1 MNRLIT
7 LLFVLFTLP
16 AAAQKDYFVYIQAD
30 AEQPFF
36 IRLQERNY
44 ASTSNG
50 YLILPRLR
58 DSVYNLAIGFPGGK
72 WPEQRFSVRIAGRD
86 RGFLLKQFEGSGW
99 GLFDMQTLAV
109 IQAEKREEEVNPKPV
124 SNEKVSAFTDVLA
137 KAANDPSLR
146 ERKTAPAAVPKETPK
161 KPAVDS
167 AVAITKS
174 AEKIITEPEEKPV
187 PAVTDTGYVGET
199 VIIQRDTLLVERK
212 TKEGIATAAKD
223 TMVVEKISVS
233 IRTEEP
239 EPDQPLPGPEK
250 RDSVMTMPA
259 IDDKALGKTNQI
271 TEPMVKVSNPVAL
284 VPSKLTRRSESSTSE
299 GFGLVY
305 TDQYAD
311 GHIDTIRILIP
322 NQRNLLR
329 SDERPGDKR
338 FLEDISSQG
347 GDSVKTE
354 KTATSTCTVTA
365 SENDFLQLRK
375 KMAAQKADDAMIAEA
390 RKAFKVKCYT
400 VKHIRNLGVLFLND
414 AARFQFYEAAYPR
427 VADPAAFESL
437 GSELK
442 NEYYNRR
449 FQALLGG

>member
-7 LLFVLFTLP
+7 LLFILFTLP

-30 AEQPFF
+30 AELPFF
-36 IRLQERNY
+36 VRLQERNY

-58 DSVYNLAIGFPGGK
+58 DSVYNFGIGFPNGK
-72 WPEQRFSVRIAGRD
+72 WTEQRFSVSIAGRD

-124 SNEKVSAFTDVLA
+124 SIEKVSPFTDVLA

-146 ERKTAPAAVPKETPK
+146 ERKAAPVAASKETPK
-161 KPAVDS
+161 RPAADS
-167 AVAITKS
+167 AVAVAKPV
-174 AEKIITEPEEKPV
+174 EKIIAEPEKQAL
-187 PAVTDTGYVGET
+187 PAIKDTMGYAGET
-199 VIIQRDTLLVERK
+199 VVVQRDTLLAEK
-212 TKEGIATAAKD
+212 TNDGFAAVLKD
-223 TMVVEKISVS
+223 TVVVEKAEIAIIKEVPESPAAAKTDS
-233 IRTEEP
+233 IITTPAAE
-239 EPDQPLPGPEK
+239 QSIAEK
-250 RDSVMTMPA
+250 S
-259 IDDKALGKTNQI
+259 KI
-271 TEPMVKVSNPVAL
+271 TEPQATGITPSAL
-284 VPSKLTRRSESSTSE
+284 VPSLITRRSESSTSE

-305 TDQYAD
+305 IDQYAD
-311 GHIDTIRILIP
+311 GRIDTIRILIP

-329 SDERPGDKR
+329 SEERPGDRR
-338 FLEDISSQG
+338 FLEDISSQEG
-347 GDSVKTE
+347 SDSISIKTQ
-354 KTATSTCTVTA
+354 KQSSCTAVA

-427 VADPAAFESL
+427 VADPAVFESL
-437 GSELK
+437 GAELK

-449 FQALLGG
+449 FQALMGR

>member
-7 LLFVLFTLP
+7 LLFILCTLP

-36 IRLQERNY
+36 VRLQERNY

-58 DSVYNLAIGFPGGK
+58 DSVYNFGIGFPNGK
-72 WPEQRFSVRIAGRD
+72 WTEQRFSVSIAGRD

-124 SNEKVSAFTDVLA
+124 SIEKVSPFTDVLA

-146 ERKTAPAAVPKETPK
+146 ERKAAPVAASKETPK
-161 KPAVDS
+161 RPAADS
-167 AVAITKS
+167 AVAVAKPV
-174 AEKIITEPEEKPV
+174 EKIIAEPEKQAL
-187 PAVTDTGYVGET
+187 PAIKDTMGYAGET
-199 VIIQRDTLLVERK
+199 VVVQRDTLLAEK
-212 TKEGIATAAKD
+212 TNDGFAAVLKD
-223 TMVVEKISVS
+223 TVVVEKAEIAIIKEVPESPAAAKTDS
-233 IRTEEP
+233 IITTPAAE
-239 EPDQPLPGPEK
+239 QSIAEK
-250 RDSVMTMPA
+250 S
-259 IDDKALGKTNQI
+259 KI
-271 TEPMVKVSNPVAL
+271 TEPQATGITPSAL
-284 VPSKLTRRSESSTSE
+284 VPSLITRRSESSTSE

-311 GHIDTIRILIP
+311 GRIDTIRILIP

-329 SDERPGDKR
+329 SEERPGDRR
-338 FLEDISSQG
+338 FLEDISSQEG
-347 GDSVKTE
+347 SDSISIKTQ
-354 KTATSTCTVTA
+354 KQSSCTAVA

-427 VADPAAFESL
+427 VADPAVFESL
-437 GSELK
+437 GAELK

-449 FQALLGG
+449 FQALMGR

>member
-7 LLFVLFTLP
+7 LLFILFTLP

-36 IRLQERNY
+36 VRLQERNY

-58 DSVYNLAIGFPGGK
+58 DSVYNLAVGFPNGK

-109 IQAEKREEEVNPKPV
+109 IQAEKREEESNTKPV
-124 SNEKVSAFTDVLA
+124 SNEKVSPFTDVLA

-146 ERKTAPAAVPKETPK
+146 ERKTAPVAAPKETPK

-167 AVAITKS
+167 AVAITKP
-174 AEKIITEPEEKPV
+174 AEKIIAEPEKQPV
-187 PAVTDTGYVGET
+187 PAITDTGYASKT
-199 VIIQRDTLLVERK
+199 VVVQRDTLLVDRK
-212 TKEGIATAAKD
+212 TNDGVAGLAKD
-223 TMVVEKISVS
+223 TVVVENISIS
-233 IRTEEP
+233 ISKEEP
-239 EPDQPLPGPEK
+239 DLPPPAKTDSLITTPAVELTIAEKKQVVEPQ
-250 RDSVMTMPA
+250 VTINNPA
-259 IDDKALGKTNQI
+259 
-271 TEPMVKVSNPVAL
+271 AL
-284 VPSKLTRRSESSTSE
+284 VPSQITRRSESSTSE

-311 GHIDTIRILIP
+311 GHTDTIRILIP

-329 SDERPGDKR
+329 TDDRPGDKR
-338 FLEDISSQG
+338 FLEDISSQA
-347 GDSVKTE
+347 GDSVKMQ
-354 KTATSTCTVTA
+354 KIATSACTVTA

-375 KMAAQKADDAMIAEA
+375 RMAAQKADDAMIAEA

-427 VADPAAFESL
+427 VADRAAFESL
-437 GSELK
+437 GAELK

>member
-7 LLFVLFTLP
+7 LLFILCTLP

-36 IRLQERNY
+36 VRLQERNY

-58 DSVYNLAIGFPGGK
+58 DSVYNFGIGFPNGK
-72 WPEQRFSVRIAGRD
+72 WTEQRFSVSIAGRD

-124 SNEKVSAFTDVLA
+124 SIEKVSPFTDVLA

-146 ERKTAPAAVPKETPK
+146 ERKAAPVAASKETPK
-161 KPAVDS
+161 RPAADS
-167 AVAITKS
+167 AVAVAKPV
-174 AEKIITEPEEKPV
+174 EKIIAEPEKQAL
-187 PAVTDTGYVGET
+187 PAIKDTMGYAGET
-199 VIIQRDTLLVERK
+199 VVVQRDTLLAEK
-212 TKEGIATAAKD
+212 TNDGVAAVLKD
-223 TMVVEKISVS
+223 TVVVEKAEIAIIKEVPESPAAAKTDS
-233 IRTEEP
+233 IITTPAAE
-239 EPDQPLPGPEK
+239 QSIAEK
-250 RDSVMTMPA
+250 S
-259 IDDKALGKTNQI
+259 KI
-271 TEPMVKVSNPVAL
+271 TEPQATGITPSAL
-284 VPSKLTRRSESSTSE
+284 VPSLITRRSESSTSE

-305 TDQYAD
+305 IDQYAD
-311 GHIDTIRILIP
+311 GRIDTIRILIP

-329 SDERPGDKR
+329 SEERPGDRR
-338 FLEDISSQG
+338 FLEDISSQEG
-347 GDSVKTE
+347 SDSISIKTQ
-354 KTATSTCTVTA
+354 KQSSCTAVA

-427 VADPAAFESL
+427 VADPAVFESL
-437 GSELK
+437 GAELK

-449 FQALLGG
+449 FQALMGR

>member
-7 LLFVLFTLP
+7 LLFILCTLP

-36 IRLQERNY
+36 VRLQERNY

-58 DSVYNLAIGFPGGK
+58 DSVYNFGIGFPNGK
-72 WPEQRFSVRIAGRD
+72 WTEQRFSVSIAGRD

-124 SNEKVSAFTDVLA
+124 SIEKVSPFTDVLA

-146 ERKTAPAAVPKETPK
+146 ERKAAPVAASKETPK
-161 KPAVDS
+161 RPAADS
-167 AVAITKS
+167 AVAVAKPV
-174 AEKIITEPEEKPV
+174 EKIIAEPEKQAL
-187 PAVTDTGYVGET
+187 PAIKDTMGYAGET
-199 VIIQRDTLLVERK
+199 VVVQRDTLLAEK
-212 TKEGIATAAKD
+212 TNDGVAAVLKD
-223 TMVVEKISVS
+223 TVVVEKAEIAIIKEVPESPAAAKTDS
-233 IRTEEP
+233 IITTPAAE
-239 EPDQPLPGPEK
+239 QSIAEK
-250 RDSVMTMPA
+250 S
-259 IDDKALGKTNQI
+259 KI
-271 TEPMVKVSNPVAL
+271 TEPQATGITPSAL
-284 VPSKLTRRSESSTSE
+284 VPSLITRRSESSTSE

-311 GHIDTIRILIP
+311 GRIDTIRILIP

-329 SDERPGDKR
+329 SEERPGDRR
-338 FLEDISSQG
+338 FLEDISSQEG
-347 GDSVKTE
+347 SDSISIKTQ
-354 KTATSTCTVTA
+354 KQSSCTAVA

-427 VADPAAFESL
+427 VADPAVFESL
-437 GSELK
+437 GAELK

-449 FQALLGG
+449 FQALMGR

>member
-7 LLFVLFTLP
+7 LLFILCTLP

-36 IRLQERNY
+36 VRLQERNY

-58 DSVYNLAIGFPGGK
+58 DSVYNFGIGFPNGK
-72 WPEQRFSVRIAGRD
+72 WTEQRFSVSIAGRD

-124 SNEKVSAFTDVLA
+124 SIEKVSPFTDVLA

-146 ERKTAPAAVPKETPK
+146 ERKAAPVAASKETPK
-161 KPAVDS
+161 RPAADS
-167 AVAITKS
+167 AVAVAKPV
-174 AEKIITEPEEKPV
+174 EKIIAEPEKQAL
-187 PAVTDTGYVGET
+187 PAIKDTIGYAGET
-199 VIIQRDTLLVERK
+199 VVVQRDTLLAEK
-212 TKEGIATAAKD
+212 TNDGFAAVLKD
-223 TMVVEKISVS
+223 TVVVEKAEIAIIKEVPESPAAAKTDS
-233 IRTEEP
+233 IITTPAAE
-239 EPDQPLPGPEK
+239 QSIAEK
-250 RDSVMTMPA
+250 S
-259 IDDKALGKTNQI
+259 KI
-271 TEPMVKVSNPVAL
+271 TEPQATGITPSAL
-284 VPSKLTRRSESSTSE
+284 VPSLITRRSESSTSE

-311 GHIDTIRILIP
+311 GRIDTIRILIP

-329 SDERPGDKR
+329 SEERPGDRR
-338 FLEDISSQG
+338 FLEDISSQEG
-347 GDSVKTE
+347 SDSISIKTQ
-354 KTATSTCTVTA
+354 KQSSCTAVA

-427 VADPAAFESL
+427 VADPAVFESL
-437 GSELK
+437 GAELK

-449 FQALLGG
+449 FQALMGR

>member
-7 LLFVLFTLP
+7 LLFILCTLP

-30 AEQPFF
+30 AELPFF
-36 IRLQERNY
+36 VRLQERNY

-58 DSVYNLAIGFPGGK
+58 DSVYNFGIGFPNGK
-72 WPEQRFSVRIAGRD
+72 WTEQRFSVSIAGRD

-124 SNEKVSAFTDVLA
+124 STEKVSPFTDVLA

-146 ERKTAPAAVPKETPK
+146 ERKAAPVAASKETPK
-161 KPAVDS
+161 RPAADS
-167 AVAITKS
+167 AVAVAKPV
-174 AEKIITEPEEKPV
+174 EKIIAEPEKQAL
-187 PAVTDTGYVGET
+187 PAIKDTMGYAGET
-199 VIIQRDTLLVERK
+199 VVVQRDTLLAEK
-212 TKEGIATAAKD
+212 TNDGVAAVLKD
-223 TMVVEKISVS
+223 TVVVEKAEIAIIKEVPESPAAAKTDS
-233 IRTEEP
+233 IITTPAAE
-239 EPDQPLPGPEK
+239 QSIAEK
-250 RDSVMTMPA
+250 S
-259 IDDKALGKTNQI
+259 KI
-271 TEPMVKVSNPVAL
+271 TEPQATGITPSAL
-284 VPSKLTRRSESSTSE
+284 VPSLITRRSESSTSE

-305 TDQYAD
+305 IDQYAD
-311 GHIDTIRILIP
+311 GRIDTIRILIP

-329 SDERPGDKR
+329 SEERPGDRR
-338 FLEDISSQG
+338 FLEDISSQEG
-347 GDSVKTE
+347 SDSISIKTQ
-354 KTATSTCTVTA
+354 KQSSCTAVA

-427 VADPAAFESL
+427 VADPAVFESL
-437 GSELK
+437 GAELK

-449 FQALLGG
+449 FQALMGR

>member
-7 LLFVLFTLP
+7 LLFILFTLP

-36 IRLQERNY
+36 VRLQERNY
-44 ASTSNG
+44 ASASNG

-58 DSVYNLAIGFPGGK
+58 DSVYNLAVGFPSGR

-146 ERKTAPAAVPKETPK
+146 ERKTAPVAAPKETPK

-174 AEKIITEPEEKPV
+174 TEKIIAEPEKQPV
-187 PAVTDTGYVGET
+187 PAVTDTGYVSKT
-199 VIIQRDTLLVERK
+199 VVVQRDTLLVDRK
-212 TKEGIATAAKD
+212 TNDGVAGLAKD
-223 TMVVEKISVS
+223 TVVVENISIS
-233 IRTEEP
+233 ISKEEP
-239 EPDQPLPGPEK
+239 APPPPAKTDSLITTPAVELTIAEKKQVVEPQ
-250 RDSVMTMPA
+250 VAINNPA
-259 IDDKALGKTNQI
+259 
-271 TEPMVKVSNPVAL
+271 AL
-284 VPSKLTRRSESSTSE
+284 VPSQITRRSESSTSE

-311 GHIDTIRILIP
+311 GYTDTIRILIP

-329 SDERPGDKR
+329 TDDRPGDKR
-338 FLEDISSQG
+338 FLEDISSQA
-347 GDSVKTE
+347 GDSVKTA
-354 KTATSTCTVTA
+354 KATTSTCTVTA

-375 KMAAQKADDAMIAEA
+375 RMAAQKADDAMIAEA

-437 GSELK
+437 GAELK

-449 FQALLGG
+449 FQALMGR

>member
-7 LLFVLFTLP
+7 LLFILCTLP

-30 AEQPFF
+30 AELPFF
-36 IRLQERNY
+36 VRLQERNY

-58 DSVYNLAIGFPGGK
+58 DSVYNFGIGFPNGK
-72 WPEQRFSVRIAGRD
+72 WTEQRFSVSIAGRD

-124 SNEKVSAFTDVLA
+124 SIEKVSPFTDVLA

-146 ERKTAPAAVPKETPK
+146 ERKAAPVAASKETPK
-161 KPAVDS
+161 RPAADS
-167 AVAITKS
+167 AVAVAKPV
-174 AEKIITEPEEKPV
+174 EKIIAEPEKQAL
-187 PAVTDTGYVGET
+187 PAIKDTMGYAGET
-199 VIIQRDTLLVERK
+199 VVVQRDTLLAEK
-212 TKEGIATAAKD
+212 TNDGVAAVLKD
-223 TMVVEKISVS
+223 TVVVEKAEIAIIKEVPESPAAAKTDS
-233 IRTEEP
+233 IITTPAAE
-239 EPDQPLPGPEK
+239 QSIAEK
-250 RDSVMTMPA
+250 S
-259 IDDKALGKTNQI
+259 KI
-271 TEPMVKVSNPVAL
+271 TEPQATGITPSAL
-284 VPSKLTRRSESSTSE
+284 VPSLITRRSESSTSE

-311 GHIDTIRILIP
+311 GRIDTIRILIP

-329 SDERPGDKR
+329 SEERPGDRR
-338 FLEDISSQG
+338 FLEDISSQEG
-347 GDSVKTE
+347 SDSISIKTQ
-354 KTATSTCTVTA
+354 KQSSCTAVA

-427 VADPAAFESL
+427 VADPAVFESL
-437 GSELK
+437 GAELK

-449 FQALLGG
+449 FQALMGR

>member
-7 LLFVLFTLP
+7 LLFILCTLP
-16 AAAQKDYFVYIQAD
+16 AAGQKDYFVYIQAD

-36 IRLQERNY
+36 VRLQERNY
-44 ASTSNG
+44 ASASNG
-50 YLILPRLR
+50 YLILPGLR
-58 DSVYNLAIGFPGGK
+58 DSVYNLAVGFPNGK

-86 RGFLLKQFEGSGW
+86 RGFLLKQFDGSGW

-124 SNEKVSAFTDVLA
+124 SNEKVSPFTDVLA

-146 ERKTAPAAVPKETPK
+146 ERKPVPAAVPKETPK
-161 KPAVDS
+161 KPVADS
-167 AVAITKS
+167 SMAITKP
-174 AEKIITEPEEKPV
+174 AEKIIAAPEKQSLPV
-187 PAVTDTGYVGET
+187 MNDTGYISKT
-199 VIIQRDTLLVERK
+199 VVVTQDTLVVDRK
-212 TKEGIATAAKD
+212 TDGAIATPAKD
-223 TMVVEKISVS
+223 TVVVENVTITIIK
-233 IRTEEP
+233 EEP
-239 EPDQPLPGPEK
+239 EPPGPVRQDTVIK
-250 RDSVMTMPA
+250 TPA
-259 IDDKALGKTNQI
+259 ADK
-271 TEPMVKVSNPVAL
+271 PVAEKKEVAEQQAAVVNPAPL
-284 VPSKLTRRSESSTSE
+284 VPSQVIRRSESSTSE

-329 SDERPGDKR
+329 TDDRPGDKR

-347 GDSVKTE
+347 GDSVKTQ
-354 KTATSTCTVTA
+354 KTTTSTCTVTA

-414 AARFQFYEAAYPR
+414 AARFQFYEAAYAR
-427 VADPAAFESL
+427 VADPAVFESL
-437 GSELK
+437 GAELK

-449 FQALLGG
+449 FQALMGH

>member
-7 LLFVLFTLP
+7 LLFILCTLP

-36 IRLQERNY
+36 VRLQERNY

-58 DSVYNLAIGFPGGK
+58 DSVYNFGIGFPNGK
-72 WPEQRFSVRIAGRD
+72 WTEQRFSVSIAGRD

-124 SNEKVSAFTDVLA
+124 STEKVSPFTDVLA

-146 ERKTAPAAVPKETPK
+146 ERKAAPVAASKETPK
-161 KPAVDS
+161 RPAADS
-167 AVAITKS
+167 AVAVAKPV
-174 AEKIITEPEEKPV
+174 EKIIAEPEKQAL
-187 PAVTDTGYVGET
+187 PAIKDTMGYAGET
-199 VIIQRDTLLVERK
+199 VVVQRDTLLAEK
-212 TKEGIATAAKD
+212 TNDGFAAVLKD
-223 TMVVEKISVS
+223 TVVVEKAEIAIIKEVPESPAAAKTDS
-233 IRTEEP
+233 IITTPAAE
-239 EPDQPLPGPEK
+239 QSIAEK
-250 RDSVMTMPA
+250 S
-259 IDDKALGKTNQI
+259 KI
-271 TEPMVKVSNPVAL
+271 TEPQATGITPSAL
-284 VPSKLTRRSESSTSE
+284 VPSLITRRSESSTSE

-305 TDQYAD
+305 IDQYAD
-311 GHIDTIRILIP
+311 GRIDTIRILIP

-329 SDERPGDKR
+329 SEERPGDRR
-338 FLEDISSQG
+338 FLEDISSQEG
-347 GDSVKTE
+347 SDSISIKTQ
-354 KTATSTCTVTA
+354 KQSSCTAVA

-427 VADPAAFESL
+427 VADPAVFESL
-437 GSELK
+437 GAELK

-449 FQALLGG
+449 FQALMGR

>member
-109 IQAEKREEEVNPKPV
+109 IQAEKREEEVNQKPV

-174 AEKIITEPEEKPV
+174 AEKIIAEPEKQPV
-187 PAVTDTGYVGET
+187 PVVTDTGYASKT
-199 VIIQRDTLLVERK
+199 VVVQRDTLLVDRK
-212 TKEGIATAAKD
+212 TNDGVAGLAKD
-223 TMVVEKISVS
+223 TVVVENISIS
-233 IRTEEP
+233 ISKEEP
-239 EPDQPLPGPEK
+239 DPPPPAKTDSLITTPAVELTIAEKKQVVEPQ
-250 RDSVMTMPA
+250 VAINNPA
-259 IDDKALGKTNQI
+259 
-271 TEPMVKVSNPVAL
+271 AL
-284 VPSKLTRRSESSTSE
+284 VPSQITRRSESSTSE

>member
-7 LLFVLFTLP
+7 LLFILFTLP

-36 IRLQERNY
+36 VRLQERNY

-58 DSVYNLAIGFPGGK
+58 DSVYNFGIGFPNGK
-72 WPEQRFSVRIAGRD
+72 WTEQRFSVSIAGRD

-124 SNEKVSAFTDVLA
+124 SIEKVSPFTDVLA

-146 ERKTAPAAVPKETPK
+146 ERKAAPVAASKETPK
-161 KPAVDS
+161 RPAADS
-167 AVAITKS
+167 AVAVAKPV
-174 AEKIITEPEEKPV
+174 EKIIAEPEKQAL
-187 PAVTDTGYVGET
+187 PAIKDTMGYAGET
-199 VIIQRDTLLVERK
+199 VVVQRDTLLAEK
-212 TKEGIATAAKD
+212 TNDGFAAVLKD
-223 TMVVEKISVS
+223 TVVVEKAEIAIIKEVPESPAAAKTDS
-233 IRTEEP
+233 IITTPAAE
-239 EPDQPLPGPEK
+239 QSIAEK
-250 RDSVMTMPA
+250 S
-259 IDDKALGKTNQI
+259 KI
-271 TEPMVKVSNPVAL
+271 TEPQATGITPSAL
-284 VPSKLTRRSESSTSE
+284 VPSLITRRSESSTSE

-311 GHIDTIRILIP
+311 GRIDTIRILIP

-329 SDERPGDKR
+329 SEERPGDRR
-338 FLEDISSQG
+338 FLEDISSQEG
-347 GDSVKTE
+347 SDSISIKTQ
-354 KTATSTCTVTA
+354 KQSSCTAVA

-427 VADPAAFESL
+427 VADPAVFESL
-437 GSELK
+437 GAELK

-449 FQALLGG
+449 FQALMGR

>member
-7 LLFVLFTLP
+7 LLFILCTLP

-36 IRLQERNY
+36 VRLQERNY

-58 DSVYNLAIGFPGGK
+58 DSVYNFGIGFPNGK
-72 WPEQRFSVRIAGRD
+72 WTEQRFSVSIAGRD

-124 SNEKVSAFTDVLA
+124 SIEKVSPFTDVLA

-146 ERKTAPAAVPKETPK
+146 ERKAAPVAASKETPK
-161 KPAVDS
+161 RPAADS
-167 AVAITKS
+167 AVAVAKPV
-174 AEKIITEPEEKPV
+174 EKIIAEPEKQAL
-187 PAVTDTGYVGET
+187 PAIKDTMGYAGET
-199 VIIQRDTLLVERK
+199 VVVQRDTLLAEK
-212 TKEGIATAAKD
+212 TNDGFAAVLKD
-223 TMVVEKISVS
+223 TVVVEKAEIAIIKEVPESPAAAKTDS
-233 IRTEEP
+233 IITTPAAE
-239 EPDQPLPGPEK
+239 QSIAEK
-250 RDSVMTMPA
+250 S
-259 IDDKALGKTNQI
+259 KI
-271 TEPMVKVSNPVAL
+271 TEPQATGITPSAL
-284 VPSKLTRRSESSTSE
+284 VPSLITRRSESSTSE

-305 TDQYAD
+305 IDQYAD
-311 GHIDTIRILIP
+311 GRIDTIRILIP

-329 SDERPGDKR
+329 SEERPGDRR
-338 FLEDISSQG
+338 FLEDISSQEG
-347 GDSVKTE
+347 SDSISIKTQ
-354 KTATSTCTVTA
+354 KQSSCTAVA

-427 VADPAAFESL
+427 VADPAVFESL
-437 GSELK
+437 GAELK

-449 FQALLGG
+449 FQALMGR

>member
-109 IQAEKREEEVNPKPV
+109 IQAEKREEEVNQKPV
-124 SNEKVSAFTDVLA
+124 SNEKVSPFTDVLA

-146 ERKTAPAAVPKETPK
+146 ERKAAPIAAPKETPK

-174 AEKIITEPEEKPV
+174 AEKIITEPEEQPV
-187 PAVTDTGYVGET
+187 PAVTDTGYASKT
-199 VIIQRDTLLVERK
+199 VVVQRDTLLVDRK
-212 TKEGIATAAKD
+212 TNDGVAGLAKD
-223 TMVVEKISVS
+223 TVVVENISIS
-233 IRTEEP
+233 ISKEEP
-239 EPDQPLPGPEK
+239 DPPPPAKTDSLITTPAVELTIAEKKQVVEPQ
-250 RDSVMTMPA
+250 VAINNPA
-259 IDDKALGKTNQI
+259 
-271 TEPMVKVSNPVAL
+271 AL
-284 VPSKLTRRSESSTSE
+284 VPSQITRRSESSTSE

-311 GHIDTIRILIP
+311 GYTDTIRILIP

-329 SDERPGDKR
+329 TDDRPGDKR
-338 FLEDISSQG
+338 FLEDISSQA
-347 GDSVKTE
+347 GDSVKTA
-354 KTATSTCTVTA
+354 KTTTSTCTVTA

-375 KMAAQKADDAMIAEA
+375 RMAAQKADDAMIAEA

>member
-16 AAAQKDYFVYIQAD
+16 AAGQKDYFVYIQAD

-36 IRLQERNY
+36 VRLQERNY

-50 YLILPRLR
+50 YLILPRFR
-58 DSVYNLAIGFPGGK
+58 DSVYNFSIGFPNGK

-99 GLFDMQTLAV
+99 GLFDLQTLAV
-109 IQAEKREEEVNPKPV
+109 IQAEKMVEVQKPKPV
-124 SNEKVSAFTDVLA
+124 SSQNVSAFTDVLA

-146 ERKTAPAAVPKETPK
+146 EPKQVPVKEEVRQEPVKQPLVDPAA
-161 KPAVDS
+161 
-167 AVAITKS
+167 AITKA
-174 AEKIITEPEEKPV
+174 AEKISAEPEKQPV
-187 PAVTDTGYVGET
+187 PAMTDTVYADKT
-199 VIIQRDTLLVERK
+199 VEVLRDTVLVDGK
-212 TKEGIATAAKD
+212 TKEGLASLAKD
-223 TMVVEKISVS
+223 TMVVENNSIAVS
-233 IRTEEP
+233 EKAQEP
-239 EPDQPLPGPEK
+239 PVPAK
-250 RDSVMTMPA
+250 VDSVITTPA
-259 IDDKALGKTNQI
+259 VEQTIKEKKEVVEAQI
-271 TEPMVKVSNPVAL
+271 MSGNPAAL
-284 VPSKLTRRSESSTSE
+284 VPSQITRRSESSTSE

-322 NQRNLLR
+322 NQRSPLR
-329 SDERPGDKR
+329 SEEKPGDRR
-338 FLEDISSQG
+338 FLEDISSQAG
-347 GDSVKTE
+347 SDSIKTQ
-354 KTATSTCTVTA
+354 KLNSCTVTA

-390 RKAFKVKCYT
+390 RKAFKAKCYT

-437 GSELK
+437 GAELK

>member
-7 LLFVLFTLP
+7 LLFILCTLP

-30 AEQPFF
+30 AELPFF
-36 IRLQERNY
+36 VRLQERNY

-58 DSVYNLAIGFPGGK
+58 DSVYNFGIGFPNGK
-72 WPEQRFSVRIAGRD
+72 WTEQRFSVSIAGRD

-124 SNEKVSAFTDVLA
+124 SIEKVSPFTDVLA

-146 ERKTAPAAVPKETPK
+146 ERKAAPVAASKETPK
-161 KPAVDS
+161 RPAADS
-167 AVAITKS
+167 AVAVAKPV
-174 AEKIITEPEEKPV
+174 EKIIAEPEKQAL
-187 PAVTDTGYVGET
+187 PAIKDTMGYAGET
-199 VIIQRDTLLVERK
+199 VVVQRDTLLAEK
-212 TKEGIATAAKD
+212 TNDGFAAVLKD
-223 TMVVEKISVS
+223 TVVVEKAEIAIIKEVPESPAAAKTDS
-233 IRTEEP
+233 IITTPAAE
-239 EPDQPLPGPEK
+239 QSIAEK
-250 RDSVMTMPA
+250 S
-259 IDDKALGKTNQI
+259 KI
-271 TEPMVKVSNPVAL
+271 TEPQATGITPSAL
-284 VPSKLTRRSESSTSE
+284 VPSLITRRSESSTSE

-305 TDQYAD
+305 IDQYAD
-311 GHIDTIRILIP
+311 GRIDTIRILIP

-329 SDERPGDKR
+329 SEERPGDRR
-338 FLEDISSQG
+338 FLEDISSQEG
-347 GDSVKTE
+347 SDSISIKTQ
-354 KTATSTCTVTA
+354 KQSTCTAVA

-427 VADPAAFESL
+427 VADPAVFESL
-437 GSELK
+437 GAELK

-449 FQALLGG
+449 FQALMGR

>member
-1 MNRLIT
+1 MNRLIA

-36 IRLQERNY
+36 VRLQERNY
-44 ASTSNG
+44 ASSSNG

-58 DSVYNLAIGFPGGK
+58 DSLYNFSIGFPNGK
-72 WPEQRFSVRIAGRD
+72 VSEQRFSINIAGRD
-86 RGFLLKQFEGSGW
+86 HGFLLKQFENSGW
-99 GLFDMQTLAV
+99 GLFDLQTLAV
-109 IQAEKREEEVNPKPV
+109 TQAEKLVEEQKPKPV
-124 SNEKVSAFTDVLA
+124 SNPNVSAFTDVLA

-146 ERKTAPAAVPKETPK
+146 EIRQVPVKEEPRREPVK
-161 KPAVDS
+161 KPVVDS
-167 AVAITKS
+167 AVTIAKP
-174 AEKIITEPEEKPV
+174 AEKIIAEPEKQSL
-187 PAVTDTGYVGET
+187 PAIKDTGYASET
-199 VIIQRDTLLVERK
+199 VVVTRDTLLVDRK
-212 TKEGIATAAKD
+212 TNSGIATSEKD
-223 TMVVEKISVS
+223 TILAEKTSVV

-239 EPDQPLPGPEK
+239 EPPALLKQDTAITIPATDKVLAEKKEVAELSAIKDPLPLP
-250 RDSVMTMPA
+250 RS
-259 IDDKALGKTNQI
+259 QI
-271 TEPMVKVSNPVAL
+271 
-284 VPSKLTRRSESSTSE
+284 TRRSESSTSE

-329 SDERPGDKR
+329 SEDKPGDRR

-347 GDSVKTE
+347 GTDSVKTQ
-354 KTATSTCTVTA
+354 KQGSCTAVA
-365 SENDFLQLRK
+365 SENDFMQLRK

-390 RKAFKVKCYT
+390 RKAFKTKCYT